1 MFLRIKHLIDFAN
14 KRFINVVLL
23 FGSSL
28 IYICNRLFFQKLARG
43 SLLLFCKCYLND
55 LLFPLWYLSIANI
68 LLITADFELKSFTPV
83 FAVGLLTGLFWEY
96 VAPLLNP
103 KSVSDPV
110 DLMCYLAGTVL
121 YYSIYKMYSRAE
133 NEADER

>member
-1 MFLRIKHLIDFAN
+1 MTCIKL
-14 KRFINVVLL
+14 
-23 FGSSL
+23 
-28 IYICNRLFFQKLARG
+28 
-43 SLLLFCKCYLND
+43 
-55 LLFPLWYLSIANI
+55 IANI